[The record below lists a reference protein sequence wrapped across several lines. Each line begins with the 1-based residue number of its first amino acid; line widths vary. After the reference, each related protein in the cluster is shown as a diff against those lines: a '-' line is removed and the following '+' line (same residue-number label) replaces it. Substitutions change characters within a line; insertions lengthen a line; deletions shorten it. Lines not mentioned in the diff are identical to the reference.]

1 MLCLAWGNRAPRGS
15 SAATKVVSHAI
26 DGAAQRQQL
35 PDSCTLSRDHAVL
48 APLLQDYFRRTTA
61 GGMIVPPGSGQEE
74 DTMTTSAPQ
83 IAIQLPDGR
92 MASFEEMQAYGQTLQ
107 QFIFE
112 QEAVL
117 PQVTDTTRHNNVV
130 EYLRLLAS
138 SYNEQ
143 LRLYKAAEAQR
154 QREILVI
161 TLRFGGDQGWR

>member
-1 MLCLAWGNRAPRGS
+1 
-15 SAATKVVSHAI
+15 
-26 DGAAQRQQL
+26 
-35 PDSCTLSRDHAVL
+35 
-48 APLLQDYFRRTTA
+48 
-61 GGMIVPPGSGQEE
+61 
-74 DTMTTSAPQ
+74 MTTSAPQ

-112 QEAVL
+112 QGAVL
-117 PQVTDTTRHNNVV
+117 PQVTDTTRDNNVV

>member
-1 MLCLAWGNRAPRGS
+1 
-15 SAATKVVSHAI
+15 
-26 DGAAQRQQL
+26 
-35 PDSCTLSRDHAVL
+35 
-48 APLLQDYFRRTTA
+48 
-61 GGMIVPPGSGQEE
+61 
-74 DTMTTSAPQ
+74 MTTSAPQ

-138 SYNEQ
+138 GYNEQ

>member
-1 MLCLAWGNRAPRGS
+1 
-15 SAATKVVSHAI
+15 
-26 DGAAQRQQL
+26 
-35 PDSCTLSRDHAVL
+35 
-48 APLLQDYFRRTTA
+48 
-61 GGMIVPPGSGQEE
+61 
-74 DTMTTSAPQ
+74 MTTSAPQ

-107 QFIFE
+107 QFIVE

-117 PQVTDTTRHNNVV
+117 PQVTDTTHHNNIV

>member
-1 MLCLAWGNRAPRGS
+1 
-15 SAATKVVSHAI
+15 
-26 DGAAQRQQL
+26 
-35 PDSCTLSRDHAVL
+35 
-48 APLLQDYFRRTTA
+48 
-61 GGMIVPPGSGQEE
+61 
-74 DTMTTSAPQ
+74 MTTSAPQ